1 LLVGRILHHS
11 VFSILLILLFTSAL
25 SIESNQQNRL
35 IDAIRRGNIEEVRQL
50 LDASAKANPRKGD
63 SPLTVATRHDRL
75 EIARLLIDAGAE
87 VNDKR
92 RLRQGRGAPLHRA
105 VIEEHISMA
114 RLLLSKGADV
124 NLRGGSWSTPLHYS
138 IGAASKPEEAALTRL
153 LLENGADVNIVDDTE
168 ASFLNPGCRATVLQ
182 KAVFAMNPEIVALL
196 IDNGASLAATDGN
209 GLTAIVRGVRG
220 VLYRPS
226 VRDIH
231 EQARCQARRPGDLRG
246 PNIHSVSS
254 LATHH
259 DSDFRLGPIHSH
271 GLTSPCP
278 SIGVRFFPVVS
289 WLSSW
294 FSSSNGR
301 SRTVEQ

>member
-1 LLVGRILHHS
+1 LPVGRILHHS

-25 SIESNQQNRL
+25 SSESNQQNRL

-209 GLTAIVRGVRG
+209 GLTAIDEEYEECSTVRALGTSMSKPAVK
-220 VLYRPS
+220 
-226 VRDIH
+226 
-231 EQARCQARRPGDLRG
+231 PGDREIYGVQTSIRCHRLRRTM
-246 PNIHSVSS
+246 IQIF
-254 LATHH
+254 
-259 DSDFRLGPIHSH
+259 DSAPFT
-271 GLTSPCP
+271 LTA
-278 SIGVRFFPVVS
+278 
-289 WLSSW
+289 
-294 FSSSNGR
+294 
-301 SRTVEQ
+301 